1 MIGFARRYTAPAF
14 AVLIVG
20 TLYLLSREPLASP
33 NVRESLARRFHF
45 VSSQL
50 PAATGT
56 LIHDAR
62 AVAPSLKQIQG
73 WISTVGAGVALADI
87 DGDGLPNDACY
98 VDTTANRVIVA
109 PVPGSGQRY
118 DAFTLDFSG
127 IRFDDT
133 MAPMGCLPGD
143 FQESGHT
150 DLVVYFWGRTP
161 IAFLH
166 RDGPGAQPLSAA
178 SFTPQELLPGKQRWF
193 TNAATS
199 ADLDGDGHVDLVFG
213 NYFQDDAHILDP
225 NTSDGQQMQHSMS
238 AALNGAGV
246 RLLLWSGATH
256 GADPQV
262 SFKDVSDAVPKSAR
276 GGWTLAVAAADLT
289 GNQLPELYLANDFGA
304 DRLLLNQSSPGAAR
318 FALMVGKRSFTTPKS
333 KTLGRDSYKGMG
345 VDFGDLSQHGM
356 FDILVSN
363 ITETYALE
371 ESNFMFR
378 NTGHAEDFA
387 QGYAPFIDESEALG
401 LSRAGWG
408 WDVKFGDFDNSGALS
423 IVQATGFLRG
433 TVNRWPELQELA
445 MANDQWLHIP
455 LAWPR
460 FRAGDDLSG
469 HDQDAFFVRS
479 DSGRYVNIGPE
490 VGIAGANATNPSRG
504 IAVADCFGD
513 GRLDLAIANQ
523 WGSTLF
529 FRNLSPTRNRF
540 LGLHL
545 RIPLSPVRGSEI
557 FDGHPNVAPL
567 SRPAIGATALL
578 ELPDGSRHIEQVDGG
593 NGHAG
598 RRSPDIHFG
607 LGDLSGSAELP
618 VLIRW
623 RDASGRSHEQA
634 LSFTPG
640 WHTVILGTQ
649 GRPT

>member
-1 MIGFARRYTAPAF
+1 VIAFARRYLAAAL
-14 AVLIVG
+14 AVLIVV
-20 TLYLLSREPLASP
+20 TLYLLSLEPTATAS
-33 NVRESLARRFHF
+33 VRESLAKRFHF
-45 VSSQL
+45 VSSVL
-50 PAATGT
+50 PEATAT
-56 LIHDAR
+56 VIHDTR
-62 AVAPSLKQIQG
+62 AVAPSLRQIQG
-73 WISTVGAGVALADI
+73 WISTVGAGVALSDI

-98 VDTTANRVIVA
+98 VDTVANRVLVA

-118 DAFTLDFSG
+118 EAFTLDFSG
-127 IRFDDT
+127 FRFDGT

-161 IAFLH
+161 VAFLH
-166 RDGPGAQPLSAA
+166 KDGPAAQPLSAA
-178 SFTPQELLPGKQRWF
+178 SFVPRELLPGNERWF

-213 NYFQDDAHILDP
+213 NYFEDNARILDP
-225 NTSDGQQMQHSMS
+225 NTEAGQNMQHSMS

-246 RLLLWSGATH
+246 KLLLWSGAFQ

-262 SFKDVSDAVPKSAR
+262 SFRDVSDAVPVGAR
-276 GGWTLAVAAADLT
+276 GGWTLAVGAADLT
-289 GNQLPELYLANDFGA
+289 GNQLPELYLANDFGP
-304 DRLLLNQSSPGAAR
+304 DRLLLNESAPGAAR
-318 FALMVGKRSFTTPKS
+318 FALVIGKRRFTTPKS

-345 VDFGDLSQHGM
+345 VDFGDLSRHGM
-356 FDILVSN
+356 FDIVVSN
-363 ITETYALE
+363 ITEPYALE
-371 ESNFMFR
+371 ESNFAFR
-378 NTGHAEDFA
+378 NTGHAQDFA
-387 QGYAPFIDESEALG
+387 QGYAPFTDESEALG

-423 IVQATGFLRG
+423 IVEATGFLRG

-445 MANDQWLHIP
+445 MANDQLLHIP
-455 LAWPR
+455 SAWPR

-469 HDQDAFFVRS
+469 HDQDAFFVLS
-479 DSGRYVNIGPE
+479 DSGRYVNIGQE
-490 VGIAGANATNPSRG
+490 VGIAAANAVNPSRG

-523 WGSTLF
+523 WGRTLF

-545 RIPLSPVRGSEI
+545 RIPLTPLPGSKI
-557 FDGHPNVAPL
+557 FDGHPNAAPP

-578 ELPDGSRHIEQVDGG
+578 EFPDGSRRIAQVDGG

-607 LGDLSGSAELP
+607 LGAIPDSTELS

-623 RDASGRSHEQA
+623 RDAAGRPHEHA
-634 LSFTPG
+634 LTLSPG
-640 WHTVILGTQ
+640 WHTVLLGTQ
-649 GRPT
+649 G